1 MKRSTGLLFSCLVLA
16 GSAWLAHAAWGQT
29 AETKEKTI
37 TITKSQFDKYVAD
50 AVAADREKAPRDK
63 DKPAT
68 DEQVLKPEN
77 WHKAIFNKA
86 EYVIY
91 TGPGQAMF
99 HHWVEPTAKPPA
111 TKSGAAPTAPSL
123 PTAPAKG
130 K

>member
-1 MKRSTGLLFSCLVLA
+1 MKRSTGLLFCCLALA
-16 GSAWLAHAAWGQT
+16 GSAWLAHAVSGQT

-37 TITKSQFDKYVAD
+37 TITKSQFDKYVAE

-63 DKPAT
+63 DKSAT

-99 HHWVEPTAKPPA
+99 HHWVESTAKPPA
-111 TKSGAAPTAPSL
+111 AKSSAAPAAPAS
-123 PTAPAKG
+123 PAKG

>member
-1 MKRSTGLLFSCLVLA
+1 MKRSIGLLFSCLALV
-16 GSAWLAHAAWGQT
+16 GSAWLAQAVWGKT

-37 TITKSQFDKYVAD
+37 TITKSQFDKYIAE
-50 AVAADREKAPRDK
+50 AVAADREKTPRDK

-77 WHKAIFNKA
+77 WHKAIFNKV

-99 HHWVEPTAKPPA
+99 HHWVESAAKPPA
-111 TKSGAAPTAPSL
+111 AKSGTAKSPAATEPPS
-123 PTAPAKG
+123 KN

>member
-1 MKRSTGLLFSCLVLA
+1 MKRFTGLLCFCLALA
-16 GSAWLAHAAWGQT
+16 GGSAWLAHAVWGQT

-37 TITKSQFDKYVAD
+37 TITKSQFEKYIAD
-50 AVAADREKAPRDK
+50 AVTADRERAPRDK
-63 DKPAT
+63 DKSTT

-111 TKSGAAPTAPSL
+111 AKSGAAPTAS
-123 PTAPAKG
+123 AVPAKG

>member
-1 MKRSTGLLFSCLVLA
+1 MKRSTGLLFSCLA
-16 GSAWLAHAAWGQT
+16 IAASAWLAHAVWGQT

-37 TITKSQFDKYVAD
+37 TITKSQFDKYVAE

-63 DKPAT
+63 DKSAT

-99 HHWVEPTAKPPA
+99 HHWVEPAAKPPA
-111 TKSGAAPTAPSL
+111 AKSSAA